1 MHQTEHFKNTYNALR
16 KFRLFSALGLA
27 ALALTTGLA
36 MAQTP
41 AAGSDGAPDSALP
54 GKGIKV
60 QALQSAIAE
69 ETFQTMLVDRAL
81 ERLGYEP
88 QPIKEVD
95 YPAAHI
101 AIGNGDATFLA
112 VHWDPLHQDY
122 YDNAGGDAK
131 LLRTGQYAGPA
142 AQGYLIDKATA
153 DKYRITNIDQLRDP
167 ELAKLFDHDGDGKA
181 DLTGCNPGW
190 GCEAMIEKHMEAY
203 KLRPT
208 VKHVQGSYAAL
219 IADTIGRYQRGEP
232 ILYYTWTPYWVSG
245 VLVPGKDVVWLQVPF
260 SANPQNAD
268 TRLEDGSDYGFSVN
282 TTRIVVNR
290 AWAEKNP
297 AAVKLFDVM
306 RLPIAD
312 INAQNERMRD
322 GENTQADIARHV
334 EGWIKY
340 HQQLFDGWIAQARAA
355 AKP

>member
-1 MHQTEHFKNTYNALR
+1 MQQLEHFKDTYKTQR
-16 KFRLFSALGLA
+16 RFQWFSALALA
-27 ALALTTGLA
+27 ALTLTTGLA

-41 AAGSDGAPDSALP
+41 DAGLP

-60 QALQSAIAE
+60 QALQSPIAE

-88 QPIKEVD
+88 QPIREVD
-95 YPAAHI
+95 YPTAHI
-101 AIGNGDATFLA
+101 AVANGDATYLA
-112 VHWDPLHQDY
+112 VHWDPLQRDY

-153 DKYRITNIDQLRDP
+153 DKYHITSVDQLRDP
-167 ELAKLFDHDGDGKA
+167 DVARLFDQDGDGKA
-181 DLTGCNPGW
+181 DLAGCNPGW
-190 GCEAMIEKHMEAY
+190 GCEAMIEHHLDAY

-208 VKHVQGSYAAL
+208 VTHVQGSYAAL
-219 IADTIGRYQRGEP
+219 IADTIGRYQRGQP
-232 ILYYTWTPYWVSG
+232 VLYYTWTPYWVSS

-260 SANPQNAD
+260 SATPQKTD
-268 TRLEDGSDYGFSVN
+268 TRLDDGSNYGFSVSI
-282 TTRIVVNR
+282 TRIVANR

-297 AAVKLFDVM
+297 AAVKLFEVM

-312 INAQNERMRD
+312 ISAQNERMRS
-322 GENTQADIARHV
+322 GENTQADIARHTA
-334 EGWIKY
+334 GWIKY
-340 HQQLFDGWIAQARAA
+340 HQQLFDSWIAEALAA
-355 AKP
+355 AKS

>member
-1 MHQTEHFKNTYNALR
+1 MHRTEHFKATYQAQRRFQWL
-16 KFRLFSALGLA
+16 SALALA
-27 ALALTTGLA
+27 ALALSTSLA

-41 AAGSDGAPDSALP
+41 DAGLP
-54 GKGIKV
+54 GKGIRV
-60 QALQSAIAE
+60 QALQGAIAE
-69 ETFQTMLVDRAL
+69 ETFQTMLVERAL

-95 YPAAHI
+95 YPTAHV
-101 AIGNGDATFLA
+101 AVANGDATFLA

-131 LLRTGQYAGPA
+131 LLRTGRYAGPA

-153 DKYRITNIDQLRDP
+153 DKYHITNIAQL
-167 ELAKLFDHDGDGKA
+167 GDGKA

-190 GCEAMIEKHMEAY
+190 GCEAMIEHHMDAY
-203 KLRPT
+203 KLRAT
-208 VKHVQGSYAAL
+208 VQHVQGSYAAL
-219 IADTIGRYQRGEP
+219 IADTLGRHGRGEP

-260 SANPQNAD
+260 SANPQHLD
-268 TRLEDGSDYGFSVN
+268 TRLADGSDYGFSVN

-290 AWAEKNP
+290 AWAAKNP

-306 RLPIAD
+306 RLPVAD
-312 INAQNERMRD
+312 INAQNERIRS
-322 GENTQADIARHV
+322 GENSQADIARHTA
-334 EGWIKY
+334 GWIKV
-340 HQQLFDGWIAQARAA
+340 HQQVFDGWIAQARAA

>member
-1 MHQTEHFKNTYNALR
+1 MHQLEHFKATYAMR
-16 KFRLFSALGLA
+16 RRFRWLSALAIA
-27 ALALTTGLA
+27 ALALSTSLA

-41 AAGSDGAPDSALP
+41 AAGLP

-60 QALQSAIAE
+60 QALQSPIAE

-81 ERLGYEP
+81 ERLGYAP

-95 YPAAHI
+95 YPTAHI
-101 AIGNGDATFLA
+101 AIANGDATFLA
-112 VHWDPLHQDY
+112 AHWDPLHKDY
-122 YDNAGGDAK
+122 FNNAGGAAK
-131 LLRTGQYAGPA
+131 LLRVGAYAGPA

-153 DKYRITNIDQLRDP
+153 DKYHINNIDQLRDP
-167 ELAKLFDHDGDGKA
+167 ALAKLFDHDGDGKA

-190 GCEAMIEKHMEAY
+190 GCEAMIEHHMDAY

-219 IADTIGRYQRGEP
+219 IADTIGRYQRGES

-260 SANPQNAD
+260 SANPDKAD
-268 TRLEDGSDYGFSVN
+268 TRLGDGSDYGFSVN

-290 AWAEKNP
+290 AWADKNP
-297 AAVKLFDVM
+297 AAVKLFEVM

-312 INAQNERMRD
+312 INAQNERMRQ
-322 GENTQADIARHV
+322 GENTQADIARHTA
-334 EGWIKY
+334 GWIKY
-340 HQQLFDGWIAQARAA
+340 HQPLFDSWIAQARAVA
-355 AKP
+355 QP

>member
-1 MHQTEHFKNTYNALR
+1 MHQVEQFKATYKAHRAFKWL
-16 KFRLFSALGLA
+16 SALALA
-27 ALALTTGLA
+27 ALALTTSLA

-41 AAGSDGAPDSALP
+41 DASLP

-60 QALQSAIAE
+60 QALQSSIAE

-81 ERLGYEP
+81 EALGYQP
-88 QPIKEVD
+88 QPIKEVE
-95 YPAAHI
+95 YPTAHI
-101 AIGNGDATFLA
+101 AIANGDATFLA
-112 VHWDPLHQDY
+112 VHWDPLHKDY
-122 YDNAGGDAK
+122 YDNAGGDTK
-131 LLRTGQYAGPA
+131 LMRVGEYAGPA

-153 DKYRITNIDQLRDP
+153 DKYNISNIDQLRDP
-167 ELAKLFDHDGDGKA
+167 TLAKLFDQDGDGKA

-190 GCEAMIEKHMEAY
+190 GCEKMIENHLDAY
-203 KLRPT
+203 KLRDT

-219 IADTIGRYQRGEP
+219 MADTIGRYKRGEP

-260 SANPQNAD
+260 SSNTEHAN
-268 TRLEDGSDYGFSVN
+268 TRLDDGSDYGFSVN

-297 AAVKLFDVM
+297 AAVKLFEVM

-322 GENTQADIARHV
+322 GQNTQADIVRHTD
-334 EGWIKY
+334 GWIKF
-340 HQQLFDGWIAQARAA
+340 HQQEFDSWIAAARAA
-355 AKP
+355 AQP

>member
-1 MHQTEHFKNTYNALR
+1 MHQVEQFKATYKSQRMFQWL
-16 KFRLFSALGLA
+16 SALALA
-27 ALALTTGLA
+27 ALALTTSLA

-41 AAGSDGAPDSALP
+41 DATLP

-60 QALQSAIAE
+60 QALQSSIAE
-69 ETFQTMLVDRAL
+69 ETFQTMLVDSAL
-81 ERLGYEP
+81 EALGYEP

-95 YPAAHI
+95 YPTAHI
-101 AIGNGDATFLA
+101 AIANGDATFLA
-112 VHWDPLHQDY
+112 VHWDPLHRDY

-131 LLRTGQYAGPA
+131 LLRTGAYAGPA

-153 DKYRITNIDQLRDP
+153 DKYHITNIDQLRDP
-167 ELAKLFDHDGDGKA
+167 ALAKLFDHDGDGKA

-190 GCEAMIEKHMEAY
+190 GCEAMIENHMDAY
-203 KLRPT
+203 KLRET
-208 VKHVQGSYAAL
+208 VKHVQGSYPAL
-219 IADTIGRYQRGEP
+219 MADTIGRFQRGDA

-260 SANPQNAD
+260 SSNPEKAN
-268 TRLEDGSDYGFSVN
+268 TRLDDGSDYGFAVN

-297 AAVKLFDVM
+297 AAVKLFEVM

-312 INAQNERMRD
+312 IDAQNERMRS
-322 GENTQADIARHV
+322 GENSQADIARHTA
-334 EGWIKY
+334 GWIKF
-340 HQQLFDGWIAQARAA
+340 HQAEFDEWIAQAKAA
-355 AKP
+355 AQQ

>member
-1 MHQTEHFKNTYNALR
+1 MHQTEHFKDTCKTLR
-16 KFRLFSALGLA
+16 KFRWLSALGLA

-41 AAGSDGAPDSALP
+41 DTALP

-69 ETFQTMLVDRAL
+69 ETFQTMLVDQAL
-81 ERLGYEP
+81 EKLGYETL
-88 QPIKEVD
+88 PIKEVD

-101 AIGNGDATFLA
+101 AIANGDATFLA

-153 DKYRITNIDQLRDP
+153 EKYKITHIDQLRDP
-167 ELAKLFDHDGDGKA
+167 KLARLFDHDGDGKA

-190 GCEAMIEKHMEAY
+190 GCEAVLENHMDGY
-203 KLRPT
+203 KLRTT
-208 VKHVQGSYAAL
+208 VQHVQGNYAAL

-245 VLVPGKDVVWLQVPF
+245 VLVPGKDVVWLEVPF
-260 SANPQNAD
+260 SSNPQKAN
-268 TRLEDGSDYGFSVN
+268 TRLDDGKDYGFPVS
-282 TTRIVVNR
+282 TTRIIVNR

-297 AAVKLFDVM
+297 AAVKLFEVM

-322 GENTQADIARHV
+322 GENTHADIALHV
-334 EGWIKY
+334 AGWIKV
-340 HQQLFDGWIAQARAA
+340 HQQVFDGWIAQARAA
-355 AKP
+355 AKR

>member
-1 MHQTEHFKNTYNALR
+1 MHQLEHFKSIYETR
-16 KFRLFSALGLA
+16 RRFRWLSALAIA
-27 ALALTTGLA
+27 ALTLTTGLA

-41 AAGSDGAPDSALP
+41 AAGLP

-60 QALQSAIAE
+60 QALQSPIAE

-81 ERLGYEP
+81 EKLGYAP
-88 QPIKEVD
+88 QPLKEVD
-95 YPAAHI
+95 YPTAHI
-101 AIGNGDATFLA
+101 AVANGDATFLA
-112 VHWDPLHQDY
+112 VHWDPLHKDY

-131 LLRTGQYAGPA
+131 LLRVGAYAGPA

-153 DKYRITNIDQLRDP
+153 DKYHITNIDQLRKP

-190 GCEAMIEKHMEAY
+190 GCEAMIENHMDAY
-203 KLRPT
+203 KLRAT
-208 VKHVQGSYAAL
+208 VRHVQGSYSAL
-219 IADTIGRYQRGEP
+219 IADTIGRYKRGES

-260 SANPQNAD
+260 SSNPQKAN
-268 TRLEDGSDYGFSVN
+268 TRLDDGSDYGFSVN

-290 AWAEKNP
+290 AWADKNP
-297 AAVKLFDVM
+297 AAVKLFEVM

-312 INAQNERMRD
+312 INAQNERMRS
-322 GENTQADIARHV
+322 GENTQQDIARHTA
-334 EGWIKY
+334 GWIKG
-340 HQQLFDGWIAQARAA
+340 HQQLFDGWIAQAKAA
-355 AKP
+355 AQH

>member
-1 MHQTEHFKNTYNALR
+1 MQRIEHFKITDRARR
-16 KFRLFSALGLA
+16 KFQWFSALALA
-27 ALALTTGLA
+27 ALALTTSLA

-41 AAGSDGAPDSALP
+41 QTGLP
-54 GKGIKV
+54 GKGIAV
-60 QALQSAIAE
+60 QALQSPIGE

-81 ERLGYEP
+81 EKLGYAP

-95 YPAAHI
+95 YPTAHI
-101 AIGNGDATFLA
+101 AIANGDATFLA

-153 DKYRITNIDQLRDP
+153 EKYHITRIDQLRDP
-167 ELAKLFDHDGDGKA
+167 ALAKLFDHDGDGKA

-190 GCEAMIEKHMEAY
+190 GCEAMIENHMDAY
-203 KLRPT
+203 RLRAT

-219 IADTIGRYQRGEP
+219 IADTIGRYRRGEP

-260 SANPQNAD
+260 SSNPQQAN
-268 TRLEDGSDYGFSVN
+268 TRLGDGSDYGFSVN

-290 AWAEKNP
+290 AWAERNP

-312 INAQNERMRD
+312 INAQNERMRS
-322 GENTQADIARHV
+322 GENTQADIARHTA
-334 EGWIKY
+334 GWIKA
-340 HQQLFDGWIAQARAA
+340 HQQQFDGWIAQALAA
-355 AKP
+355 VKR

>member
-1 MHQTEHFKNTYNALR
+1 MHRLDNFNTTHQSQGKFKW
-16 KFRLFSALGLA
+16 GA
-27 ALALTTGLA
+27 ALALAALVLTSSLA

-41 AAGSDGAPDSALP
+41 DAGLP

-60 QALQSAIAE
+60 QALQSPIGE

-81 ERLGYEP
+81 ERLGYET

-95 YPAAHI
+95 YPTAHVAI
-101 AIGNGDATFLA
+101 ANGDATFLA

-131 LLRTGQYAGPA
+131 LLRTGAYAGPA

-153 DKYRITNIDQLRDP
+153 EKYHITNIDQLRDP
-167 ELAKLFDHDGDGKA
+167 RLARLFDHDGDGKA

-190 GCEAMIEKHMEAY
+190 GCEAMIEHHMDAY
-203 KLRPT
+203 KLRAT
-208 VKHVQGSYAAL
+208 VQHVQGSYTAL
-219 IADTIGRYQRGEP
+219 IADTIGRYRRGEP
-232 ILYYTWTPYWVSG
+232 VLYYTWTPYWVSG

-260 SANPQNAD
+260 SANPRKDN
-268 TRLEDGSDYGFSVN
+268 TRLADGSDYGFSVN

-290 AWAEKNP
+290 AWAEQNP
-297 AAVKLFDVM
+297 AAVKLFQVM

-312 INAQNERMRD
+312 INAQNERMRS
-322 GENTQADIARHV
+322 GQNTQADIARHTA
-334 EGWIKY
+334 GWIRF

-355 AKP
+355 AQR

>member
-1 MHQTEHFKNTYNALR
+1 MHRTEQFKATWQAQRRFKWWPAL
-16 KFRLFSALGLA
+16 ALA
-27 ALALTTGLA
+27 ALALTTSLA

-41 AAGSDGAPDSALP
+41 DSRLP

-60 QALQSAIAE
+60 QALQGGVAE

-81 ERLGYEP
+81 EQLGYET

-95 YPAAHI
+95 YPTAHI
-101 AIGNGDATFLA
+101 AVANGDATYLA

-122 YDNAGGDAK
+122 YDNAGGDAR

-153 DKYRITNIDQLRDP
+153 DKYHITNIDQLRDP
-167 ELAKLFDHDGDGKA
+167 RLARLFDQDGDGKA

-190 GCEAMIEKHMEAY
+190 GCEAMIEYHMDAY
-203 KLRPT
+203 RLRAT
-208 VKHVQGSYAAL
+208 VQHVQGSYAAL
-219 IADTIGRYQRGEP
+219 IADTIGRYRRGRP

-245 VLVPGKDVVWLQVPF
+245 VLVPGKDVVWLQVPLP
-260 SANPQNAD
+260 ANPQHLD
-268 TRLEDGSDYGFSVN
+268 TRLADGSDYGFSVN

-290 AWAEKNP
+290 AWADQNP
-297 AAVKLFDVM
+297 AAVKLFEVM

-312 INAQNERMRD
+312 INAQNERMRN
-322 GENTQADIARHV
+322 GENSQADIARHTA
-334 EGWIKY
+334 GWIKG
-340 HQQLFDGWIAQARAA
+340 HQQVFDGWIAQARAA
-355 AKP
+355 AGR